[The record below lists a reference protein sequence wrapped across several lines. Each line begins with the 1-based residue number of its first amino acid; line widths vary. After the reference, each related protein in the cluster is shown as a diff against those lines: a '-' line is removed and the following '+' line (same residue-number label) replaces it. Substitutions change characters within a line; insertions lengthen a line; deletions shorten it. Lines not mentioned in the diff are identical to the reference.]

1 MSSEPICQQLDN
13 KKYSENDESKSIE
26 DVVEAD
32 LIMLSESQGEVMIEE
47 GLETANFIDNESEG

>member
-1 MSSEPICQQLDN
+1 
-13 KKYSENDESKSIE
+13 
-26 DVVEAD
+26 VVEAD